1 MKQKIIKIKPQAGPQ
16 ETFLSTSADIA
27 LYGGAAGGGKT
38 FALLFEPIRHIRNQ
52 NFGAVIFRRES
63 PQITNEG
70 GLWDESIK
78 LYPSLGAEPLSH
90 KLTHKFPS
98 GAKLK
103 FSHLQYDSDVL
114 NWQGSQIPFLGFDEL
129 THFSKSQF
137 FYMMSR
143 NRSTCGV
150 RPYIRATTN
159 PDADSW
165 VAEFIAWWIDQD
177 TGLAIPERSGVIRWF
192 INLNNEIIW
201 ADTKKELQ
209 DKYEGCMPKSFTFIV
224 ASIYDNKILLKKDP
238 GYLANLM
245 ALPLVDRE
253 RLLGGNWKIRPS
265 SGLYFKREYFQI
277 VDAAP
282 SDCEWWRSWD
292 LAATE
297 KTHDNDPDWTVGV
310 KIGRD
315 KQGVF
320 YIGDVI
326 RFQKSPLHVEQAIL
340 NIAEQDGSRVRIAL
354 SQDPGQAGKAQAE
367 YLTRKL
373 AGYMVFTERETGDK
387 VTRAGAFSAQC
398 EAGNVKIVRAAWNS
412 TYLMELENFPP
423 EKNKGHDDQVDASA
437 NGFNR
442 IAKPAQQV
450 RIRTA

>member
-1 MKQKIIKIKPQAGPQ
+1 MKREIIEIRPQPGPQ
-16 ETFLSTSADIA
+16 EKFLATSADIA
-27 LYGGAAGGGKT
+27 LYGGSAGGGKT
-38 FALLFEPIRHIRNQ
+38 FGLLSEGARHIGNKH
-52 NFGAVIFRRES
+52 FGAVIFRRES
-63 PQITNEG
+63 PQIRNEG
-70 GLWDESIK
+70 GLWDESVKI
-78 LYPSLGAEPLSH
+78 YPSLGGRAKESILQWI
-90 KLTHKFPS
+90 FPS

-114 NWQGSQIPFLGFDEL
+114 NWQGSQIPFIGFDEL
-129 THFSKSQF
+129 THFTKAQF
-137 FYMMSR
+137 FYMLSR

-177 TGLAIPERSGVIRWF
+177 TGLAIPERSGVVRWF
-192 INLNNEIIW
+192 IRKNDDIIW
-201 ADTKKELQ
+201 SDSRGDLI
-209 DKYEGCMPKSFTFIV
+209 DKFPDALPKSFTFIS
-224 ASIYDNKILLKKDP
+224 ASIHDNKILLEKDP

-245 ALPLVDRE
+245 ALPLVERE

-265 SGLYFKREYFQI
+265 SGLYFKREYFQT
-277 VDAAP
+277 VEAAP
-282 SDCEWWRSWD
+282 VDCEWWRSWD

-297 KTHDNDPDWTVGV
+297 KTADNDPDWTVGV

-326 RFQKSPLHVEQAIL
+326 RFQKSPLYVEQSIMNMA
-340 NIAEQDGSRVRIAL
+340 AQDGVIIKIAL

-367 YLTRKL
+367 HLVRKL
-373 AGYMVFTERETGDK
+373 AGYQVFTERETGDK

-398 EAGNVKIVRAAWNS
+398 EAGNVRIVRGPWNS
-412 TYLMELENFPP
+412 DYLTELVNFPP
-423 EKNKGHDDQVDASA
+423 EKDKGHDDQVDASA

-442 IAKPAQQV
+442 VARPAREF
-450 RIRTA
+450 RIR